1 MLDLRTGRQKGN
13 TKGVDETHLSLVK
26 KELDE
31 NRDRRLLEIMENV
44 YSCTQVGLGWYY
56 KNQHWKGKLF
66 ANRCRQNITQKLPQ
80 LTKAAW
86 EFSEV
91 LIKTHDNCKIWLEV
105 MGYGEKLVGFSSN
118 LRF

>member
-1 MLDLRTGRQKGN
+1 
-13 TKGVDETHLSLVK
+13 
-26 KELDE
+26 
-31 NRDRRLLEIMENV
+31 MENV

-56 KNQHWKGKLF
+56 KGQHWKGKLF
-66 ANRCRQNITQKLPQ
+66 AKQCRQNITQKLPQ